1 MKPLSLDLEPRAIP
15 AVTPSPPMQLDG
27 GGPPRDKVVGV
38 AVALI
43 ALGISVFWGAN
54 IVALKVGLEAFPP
67 FWGAFWRMGIG
78 AIIIGLWARG
88 EGVRLTPERNEWGPL
103 TILAVLCFAQISLLN
118 HSVNLT
124 SAAYAVVLINAHP
137 IFTNVL
143 AHYFIPGD
151 LISGMRLVG
160 LLLAFAGIL
169 FIFLGKPDARL
180 ATLPYWGNVLAV
192 ISAFFVAVRSVT
204 TKRVVQRVDATR
216 AIFWTLVIS
225 EPLFLA
231 MAYVFEPPTVAPIT
245 WMPVAA
251 IVYQGVIVA
260 GFCFILWTRLLRDY
274 PPGIISVFAF
284 PTPLFGVLF
293 SAMVYAE
300 HLPRSFIVGAAA
312 VIAGIIIVARHQPRP
327 AAEPQFSDQSQPAER
342 AA

>member
-1 MKPLSLDLEPRAIP
+1 MKPLPPRLERQAIP
-15 AVTPSPPMQLDG
+15 AVTPSPPLQLDG
-27 GGPPRDKVVGV
+27 DEPRRDKTVGI
-38 AVALI
+38 AVALV
-43 ALGISVFWGAN
+43 AFGISVLWGAN
-54 IVALKVGLEAFPP
+54 IVALKVALEAFPP

-78 AIIIGLWARG
+78 VVVIGLWAHG
-88 EGVRLTPERNEWGPL
+88 EGVRLTPDRNEWGPL
-103 TILAVLCFAQISLLN
+103 TVLAILCFIQISLLN

-137 IFTNVL
+137 IFTNLL
-143 AHYFIPGD
+143 AHYFVPGD
-151 LISGMRLVG
+151 RVSGMRLVG
-160 LLLAFAGIL
+160 LLLAFAGIS

-180 ATLPYWGNVLAV
+180 AMHPYWGNALAIV
-192 ISAFFVAVRSVT
+192 SAFFVAVRSIT

-216 AIFWTLVIS
+216 AIFWTLVLS
-225 EPLFLA
+225 EPLFLV
-231 MAYVFEPPTVAPIT
+231 MAYAFEPPTVAAVT

-251 IVYQGVIVA
+251 ILYQGVIVA

-293 SAMVYAE
+293 SALIFAE
-300 HLPRSFIVGAAA
+300 HLPRSFVVGAAA

-327 AAEPQFSDQSQPAER
+327 GPGPEFSEQAQTAER

>member
-15 AVTPSPPMQLDG
+15 AATPSPPLQLG
-27 GGPPRDKVVGV
+27 GNGRWRDKPVGLT
-38 AVALI
+38 VALL

-54 IVALKVGLEAFPP
+54 IVALKVGLEVFPP
-67 FWGAFWRMGIG
+67 FWGAFWRMGVG
-78 AIIIGLWARG
+78 AVVIGLWARG
-88 EGVRLTPERNEWGPL
+88 EGVRLTPDREEWGPVA
-103 TILAVLCFAQISLLN
+103 ILAALCFVQISLLN
-118 HSVNLT
+118 HAVNLT

-137 IFTNVL
+137 IFTNLL
-143 AHYFIPGD
+143 AHYFVPGD
-151 LISGMRLVG
+151 RVSGMRLVG
-160 LLLAFAGIL
+160 LLVAFAGIS

-180 ATLPYWGNVLAV
+180 ATLPYWGNALAV
-192 ISAFFVAVRSVT
+192 ISAFFVAVRSIT

-216 AIFWTLVIS
+216 AIFWTLVLS

-231 MAYVFEPPTVAPIT
+231 MAYAFEPLTVAPLT

-251 IVYQGVIVA
+251 IIYQGVIVA

-274 PPGIISVFAF
+274 PPGVISVFAF

-293 SAMVYAE
+293 SAVVFAE
-300 HLPRSFIVGAAA
+300 HLPQSFIVGAAA

-327 AAEPQFSDQSQPAER
+327 AADPQFSDQAQPAER

>member
-1 MKPLSLDLEPRAIP
+1 MKPLSLDLEPRGIP
-15 AVTPSPPMQLDG
+15 IVTPSPPLQLDG
-27 GGPPRDKVVGV
+27 DGVRRDKTVGV

-54 IVALKVGLEAFPP
+54 IVALKVGLQGFAP

-78 AIIIGLWARG
+78 AVIIGLWARG
-88 EGVRLTPERNEWGPL
+88 RGTRLTPDAGEWGPL
-103 TILAVLCFAQISLLN
+103 VVLAVLCFVQISLLN

-137 IFTNVL
+137 IFTNLL
-143 AHYFIPGD
+143 AHYFVPGD
-151 LISGMRLVG
+151 RVSGIRLVG
-160 LLLAFAGIL
+160 LLLAFAGIS

-180 ATLPYWGNVLAV
+180 AMFPYWGNALAV
-192 ISAFFVAVRSVT
+192 ISAFFVSVRSVT

-216 AIFWTLVIS
+216 AIFWTLVLS
-225 EPLFLA
+225 EPPFLA
-231 MAYVFEPPTVAPIT
+231 MAYFFEPTTVAPLT

-251 IVYQGVIVA
+251 IIYQGVIVA

-274 PPGIISVFAF
+274 PPGIISVFSF

-293 SAMVYAE
+293 SALVFAE
-300 HLPRSFIVGAAA
+300 HLPKSFIVGAAA
-312 VIAGIIIVARHQPRP
+312 VIVGIIIVARHQPRP
-327 AAEPQFSDQSQPAER
+327 VTGPRFSDQGQPAER